1 MYDNAIIAVTTLKAR
16 SFPPSQPQKRQDAG
30 ATTITPTAVPAYATY
45 CSSAAAYYSACSCA
59 GATPVTTT
67 LETPTYTDTATI
79 VTTTSEVCGAK
90 RLVRKGL
97 EAMGYEVDEHFD
109 AIYYTGIRLI

>member
-1 MYDNAIIAVTTLKAR
+1 MAVTDLTPR
-16 SFPPSQPQKRQDAG
+16 VFPPSQPEKRQNAG

-45 CSSAAAYYSACSCA
+45 CSSASAYYSACSCA

-67 LETPTYTDTATI
+67 LATPTYTDTETV
-79 VTTTSEVCGAK
+79 VTTTSSVCPYK
-90 RLVRKGL
+90 RMVRRGL
-97 EAMGYEVDEHFD
+97 EAMGYEVDEHYD